1 MEKSM
6 EETAQMITESTKQT
20 FNFLTKISNYIFSLD
35 FLFKILSVALT
46 LFVITIAYKL
56 IRKSVQ
62 KGLTKRL
69 DQQQIFIVKK
79 VLKYIY
85 YGCVVLY
92 IASLF
97 GVKLSALLGAAGI
110 AGVAIGFAAQTS
122 ISNIISGV
130 FLLGENAVRIGDYI
144 TVDNISGTVQ
154 SVDLL
159 SVKIKTPDN
168 QIVRIPN
175 ETIIKANLINTTYN
189 ENRRMTL
196 PISVSYDTDNLET
209 VKNTLLEIA
218 DENEH
223 ILKDPPPSVNFDKF
237 GESSVDLTLCVWFDK
252 NDFWETKNSLAP
264 KIFEVF
270 KQKNIEIP
278 YKQLD
283 VKIKNPEK

>member
-1 MEKSM
+1 M

-35 FLFKILSVALT
+35 FLFKVLSVALT
-46 LFVITIAYKL
+46 LFVMAIAYKL
-56 IRKSVQ
+56 IRKSLQ

-85 YGCVVLY
+85 YGCIVLY

-218 DENEH
+218 DKNEH

-252 NDFWETKNSLAP
+252 NDFWATKNSLAP

>member
-1 MEKSM
+1 M

-110 AGVAIGFAAQTS
+110 AGVAIGFAALTS